1 MKKDKIAVI
10 IPTMNLY
17 DRYTK
22 PCIQSVLASNCNV
35 PIDVIVV
42 DNASTDFT
50 VQKVINDFR
59 EYGFSVSVHANETNT
74 GCAKA
79 WNKGIEIAKSK
90 GCNYF
95 AIFNSDILVSPN
107 AIQNMYDRLALGD
120 KQLVAGLDI
129 SGESP
134 LPESVLDVTAGI
146 CRKDYSEAP
155 HPHFSCFMISENT
168 IESVGWFNEIFY
180 PAYFEDNDYHHRI
193 RAMFGNDAAIT
204 ITTAAFHHFGSK
216 TQNEALGIGT
226 PVVRGDV
233 FKENERRFVELWGS
247 VPATATWNHPRNDQS
262 LSAKI
267 NQDQQFE
274 KLA

>member
-1 MKKDKIAVI
+1 MKEKDKIAVI

-22 PCIQSVLASNCNV
+22 PCIQSVLASTCNV
-35 PIDVIVV
+35 PIEIIIV
-42 DNASTDFT
+42 DNASTDGT
-50 VQKVINDFR
+50 VQKAHDDFPEIHILAND
-59 EYGFSVSVHANETNT
+59 TNT

-79 WNKGIEIAKSK
+79 WNSGIDLAIGL

-95 AIFNSDILVSPN
+95 AVFNSDILVAPN
-107 AIQNMYDRLALGD
+107 AIQNIYDRLALGD

-134 LPESVLDVTAGI
+134 LPESVLDISAGI
-146 CRKDYSEAP
+146 CRKEASEAP
-155 HPHFSCFMISENT
+155 HPHFSCFMINAETLKN
-168 IESVGWFNEIFY
+168 VGWFNEVFH

-193 RAMFGNDAAIT
+193 KALFGSDAAIT
-204 ITTAAFHHFGSK
+204 ITQAAFHHFGSK

-233 FKENERRFVELWGS
+233 FKENERRFVELWGAI
-247 VPATATWNHPRNDQS
+247 PTIAEWKHPRNDQS
-262 LSAKI
+262 LSAKL
-267 NQDQQFE
+267 NQDQTFE
-274 KLA
+274 PIK